1 MSGPI
6 TDASPPII
14 ITGFDEARAN
24 KAYARYAALRMAER
38 DDPTLADE
46 ECFQILVSDAWATF
60 IQAFW
65 RLS

>member
-6 TDASPPII
+6 QDASLPIL
-14 ITGFDEARAN
+14 ITGFDEAQAN
-24 KAYARYAALRMAER
+24 KAYARYCALRLSER
-38 DDPTLADE
+38 ADPTLTDE
-46 ECFQILVSDAWATF
+46 ECFQILVSDAWAAF